1 MAKNNAIKMIMI
13 DQLPMAAV
21 TDNIRY
27 EEKTTVAVLSNPM
40 IVIGN

>member
-1 MAKNNAIKMIMI
+1 
-13 DQLPMAAV
+13 MAAV

>member
-1 MAKNNAIKMIMI
+1 
-13 DQLPMAAV
+13 V

>member
-13 DQLPMAAV
+13 DQLPLAAV

-27 EEKTTVAVLSNPM
+27 EEKTTVPLLSNPM
-40 IVIGN
+40 VVIGN